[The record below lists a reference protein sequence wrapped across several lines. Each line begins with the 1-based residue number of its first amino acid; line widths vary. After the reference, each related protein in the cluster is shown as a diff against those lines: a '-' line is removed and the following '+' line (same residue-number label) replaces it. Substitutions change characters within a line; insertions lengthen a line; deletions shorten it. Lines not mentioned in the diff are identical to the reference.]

1 MMKLLLFSWFS
12 VGCTIQQYGGGTTS
26 AVETAAPTTAVP
38 VDFVRIESRLE
49 AMIAGETENVDR
61 RDRLEAAW
69 DLCQKARKATPESQ
83 QVILRYLKRI
93 VHVEERS
100 SDAETDAL
108 ANPDEQSFVPVA
120 AIAAEQIEPA
130 AIADTPAAKRL
141 AIVPPDAGA
150 ADVMASARAYLAAG
164 EFDGA
169 LKQLAV
175 CSGQPCSAATVTL
188 RKEVEDRLVYR
199 EREAAGARFMAAKN
213 NSDPSQRMREIKA
226 VAASLEALATRYPR
240 SRYAEGVRSSLTT
253 VRKALTEESRQGG

>member
-1 MMKLLLFSWFS
+1 MMKFLLFSWFS

-26 AVETAAPTTAVP
+26 AVEAAAPTAVP
-38 VDFVRIESRLE
+38 VDFVRIETQLE

-69 DLCQKARKATPESQ
+69 DLCQKAKKAAPESQ

-93 VHVEERS
+93 VHVEARS

-120 AIAAEQIEPA
+120 AITAEQIEPA
-130 AIADTPAAKRL
+130 AIADAPVAKRL

-164 EFDGA
+164 ELDGA

-175 CSGQPCSAATVTL
+175 CAGQPCRAATVTL

-199 EREAAGARFMAAKN
+199 EREAAGARFVAAKN
-213 NSDPSQRMREIKA
+213 NADAAERIREIKA
-226 VAASLEALATRYPR
+226 VAASLQSLASRYPR
-240 SRYAEGVRSSLTT
+240 SRYAEGVRVSLST